1 MIAFL
6 PHILD
11 SSEEERE
18 AHLETI
24 KEVGLKFRGKPFKFL
39 WSQGGDHFDFEE
51 KLGAVGVGYPVIT
64 IIYESKKLFGKL
76 KKSFNEENLE
86 NFLNDILSNKARFNK
101 LPNLE
106 KLKTITVEKEEA
118 HEGCGEDLCT
128 APPTEEKSS
137 DL

>member
-1 MIAFL
+1 VIAFL

-11 SSEEERE
+11 SSQAERD

-24 KEVGLKFRGKPFKFL
+24 KTVGLKFRGKPFKFM
-39 WSQGGDHFDFEE
+39 WTQGGDHFDLEE

-64 IIYESKKLFGKL
+64 IVYEGKKLFGKL

-101 LPNLE
+101 LPPLE
-106 KLKTITVEKEEA
+106 QLKTVVVDEA
-118 HEGCGEDLCT
+118 EAEGCGEDLCT
-128 APPTEEKSS
+128 APPSQEQS